1 MTFPSRI
8 TFSLWLLIVVAASW
22 PPGRGALAQDAG
34 DAGKA
39 PVIAVINYAQAVHE
53 SKAGQSLREQFD
65 KQRGIYEKEIR
76 KAETSLEEAQ
86 QELKQQQAVLS
97 PEAFARKRKE
107 FQQQASEL
115 QRTAQERRRALDKMR
130 EEGLGQIEKVLRE
143 ILGEMVKERGYDIVM
158 NAGPGAGTIIMASN
172 ELFITG
178 EVMKRLDKKLP
189 SVTLKPIAE

>member
-8 TFSLWLLIVVAASW
+8 TFSLWLLIVVVASW

-65 KQRGIYEKEIR
+65 KQRGIYE
-76 KAETSLEEAQ
+76 Q